1 MNRASRQ
8 THRAVVKQIEQGNEE
23 GASVLAVPT
32 DHGVKMGAKSR
43 VGVLVAKAPNYRAF
57 GSLDRLLHLVRHLQP
72 CHSLHL
78 WEEGVAKNMC

>member
-1 MNRASRQ
+1 M
-8 THRAVVKQIEQGNEE
+8 
-23 GASVLAVPT
+23 LAVPA

-72 CHSLHL
+72 CDSLHL
-78 WEEGVAKNMC
+78 WGKGGREYVQKFYFVCSKTRLKLEDSV

>member
-1 MNRASRQ
+1 MASRQ

-23 GASVLAVPT
+23 GASVLAVPAN
-32 DHGVKMGAKSR
+32 HGVKMGAKGS